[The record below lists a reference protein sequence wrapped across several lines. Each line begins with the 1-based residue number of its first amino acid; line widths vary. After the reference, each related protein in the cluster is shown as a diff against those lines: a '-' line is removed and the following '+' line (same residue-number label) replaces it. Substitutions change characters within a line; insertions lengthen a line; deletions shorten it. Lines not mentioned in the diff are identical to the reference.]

1 MNSAG
6 SSCVKST
13 PSTDPGP
20 QRLVADLFRR
30 ESGRLIALL
39 ANRAGVARIDMVEDA
54 VQDALVSA
62 MRAWAINSV
71 PSNPSAWL
79 YTAARNALTDRLR
92 RSRFEV
98 PKEITEEIVTNA
110 DDSFAAEA
118 VFDDE
123 QLRLIAFCCHPSLS
137 AASQLALTLRLACG
151 LSVEEIGHALLS
163 SAESISQRIVR
174 AKRELRE
181 LGVTFDVAPK
191 ELVQERLPG
200 ILNAIYLLF
209 DAGYLSP
216 RHPQWFRPLLCED
229 ALRLSRM
236 LAAHP
241 LTAEP
246 ETQALAALLHL
257 TAARSPARV
266 DGEGHPVPLARQ
278 DRSLWDQAKIAA
290 GMHYFAESIRGDA
303 VTRYHIEAAIA
314 TVHASAPSFETTDWA
329 QIVRHY
335 DQLCESYP
343 SPVATLNCII
353 ALRYARGAEAALLAL
368 RASSELHSVQ
378 ESMVYHATLAE
389 LHEALEEPGQ
399 AAAAFLAAAELA
411 ESDTLAELFR
421 RRASAV
427 RPSS

>member
-1 MNSAG
+1 M
-6 SSCVKST
+6 SSPET
-13 PSTDPGP
+13 EARG
-20 QRLVADLFRR
+20 LVADLFRR

-39 ANRAGVARIDMVEDA
+39 ASRVGVARIDMVEDA

-62 MRAWAINSV
+62 MRSWSMNPV
-71 PSNPSAWL
+71 PNNPAAWL

-92 RSRFEV
+92 RARFEV
-98 PKEITEEIVTNA
+98 PAEFTHELTTAPDNA
-110 DDSFAAEA
+110 FSAEA

-123 QLRLIAFCCHPSLS
+123 LLRLIAYCCHPSLTP
-137 AASQLALTLRLACG
+137 ASRLALTLRLACG
-151 LSVEEIGHALLS
+151 LSAEEIAHALLTTPV
-163 SAESISQRIVR
+163 SIAQRIVR
-174 AKRELRE
+174 AKRELRDGE
-181 LGVTFDVAPK
+181 VTFEVAPR

-229 ALRLSRM
+229 ALRLVRM

-257 TAARSPARV
+257 TAARSPTRV
-266 DGEGHPVPLARQ
+266 DAEGHPVPLAKQ
-278 DRSLWDQAKIAA
+278 DRSRWDAAAISA
-290 GMHYFAESIRGDA
+290 GMDYFSRSIRGDA

-314 TVHASAPSFETTDWA
+314 VTHACATSIETTDWA

-335 DQLCESYP
+335 DQLCELFP
-343 SPVATLNCII
+343 SPVATLNRVI
-353 ALRYARGAEAALLAL
+353 ALRYARGAQEALRAL
-368 RASSELHSVQ
+368 RASDELHAVQ
-378 ESMVYHATLAE
+378 DTMVYHATLAE
-389 LHEALEEPGQ
+389 LHEALEDHDQ
-399 AAAAFLAAAELA
+399 AAVAFNAAAELA

-421 RRASAV
+421 RRAKRS
-427 RPSS
+427 